1 MKRVLICLLCLA
13 FLGLAMCKKK
23 KKTDDEDTQITI
35 EMSEGEDMKVSFTE
49 NKKSGDCDDFIN
61 DYEKWMERYIELLGK
76 YKENPVGLASSP
88 EYTSMS
94 MEMMEWT
101 SNWAN
106 LAVDC
111 AQNEE
116 YEKRFKEIQKK
127 AEEQMEALGFN

>member
-1 MKRVLICLLCLA
+1 MA
-13 FLGLAMCKKK
+13 FLSLAMCKKN
-23 KKTDDEDTQITI
+23 KKTDEEESQITM
-35 EMSEGEDMKVSFTE
+35 EMSQGEDRKLSFTE

-61 DYEKWMERYIELLGK
+61 DYEKWMKRFIKLLGK
-76 YKENPVGLASSP
+76 YKDNPAGLASSS

-116 YEKRFKEIQKK
+116 YANRFNEIQKK
-127 AEEQMEALGFN
+127 AQEQMEALGFN

>member
-13 FLGLAMCKKK
+13 FLSLAMCKKK

-49 NKKSGDCDDFIN
+49 NKKSGDCDDFLN
-61 DYEKWMERYIELLGK
+61 DYENWMERYIELLGK

-94 MEMMEWT
+94 MELMEWT

-111 AQNEE
+111 AKNKE
-116 YEKRFKEIQKK
+116 YEKRFNKIQKK